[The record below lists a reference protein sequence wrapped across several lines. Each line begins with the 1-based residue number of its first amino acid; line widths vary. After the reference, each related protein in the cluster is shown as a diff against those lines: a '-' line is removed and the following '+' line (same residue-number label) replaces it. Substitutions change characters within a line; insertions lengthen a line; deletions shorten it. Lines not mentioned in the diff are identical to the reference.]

1 MHKEGAVG
9 ILFFAMSC
17 LVEGQVIWE
26 ARAQGEY
33 GVPPGPLGGDT
44 HLERA
49 EHERNV
55 PVAHASTQSAR
66 GWIWTVGAGLVN
78 MVVAMDGIATVI
90 VVIMIQW
97 QLSSTKINIILNLT
111 LTDC

>member
-9 ILFFAMSC
+9 ILFFAMPC

-49 EHERNV
+49 EHERDV

-66 GWIWTVGAGLVN
+66 GWKWAVDDGLVN
-78 MVVAMDGIATVI
+78 DGGGNGWHCYDNCHRDSMD
-90 VVIMIQW
+90 M
-97 QLSSTKINIILNLT
+97 
-111 LTDC
+111 DF